1 MADVAQLAGEI
12 TQAFA
17 HRAVADAILLGASGE
32 WYDENGARHT
42 HADPEVSAAHRFFLG
57 KRWSEVS
64 GPPLLSWPQA
74 SSSLIFLEP
83 EVAAACLPA
92 YMVTTLRYPHEGVTI
107 LEGVVAWLARPAEV
121 LAGRGSGAAALQTG
135 RPAQAA
141 AMRANELLRFDRF
154 LGELSERQK
163 QLTARFL
170 EHAAE
175 VLEIDGLDNRARSA
189 LDLFWGRFL

>member
-1 MADVAQLAGEI
+1 MADVAQLEGEI

-17 HRAVADAILLGASGE
+17 DREVADAVLLGASGE
-32 WYDENGARHT
+32 WYDEKGGRHT
-42 HADPEVSAAHRFFLG
+42 YVDPEASAAHRFFLG
-57 KRWSEVS
+57 KRWSEVT

-74 SSSLIFLEP
+74 PSSLIFLEP
-83 EVAAACLPA
+83 EVAAAYLPA
-92 YMVTTLRYPHEGVTI
+92 YMITTLRYPHEGVAI
-107 LEGVVAWLARPAEV
+107 LEGVVASLARPGEV
-121 LAGRGSGAAALQTG
+121 LDGRGSGAAALQTAG
-135 RPAQAA
+135 PARAA
-141 AMRANELLRFDRF
+141 AMRANELLRFYRF

-163 QLTARFL
+163 QLIARFL

>member
-17 HRAVADAILLGASGE
+17 HRAVADAVLLGASGE

-42 HADPEVSAAHRFFLG
+42 YADPEVSAAHHFFLG

-83 EVAAACLPA
+83 EVAAAYLPA
-92 YMVTTLRYPHEGVTI
+92 YMITTLRYPHEGVTI

-154 LGELSERQK
+154 LGELSKRK
-163 QLTARFL
+163 QQLIARFL

>member
-1 MADVAQLAGEI
+1 MANVAQLEGEI

-17 HRAVADAILLGASGE
+17 DRAVADAVLLGASGE
-32 WYDENGARHT
+32 WCDENGARHT
-42 HADPEVSAAHRFFLG
+42 YADPEVSAAHRFFLG

-74 SSSLIFLEP
+74 SSSLIFLAP
-83 EVAAACLPA
+83 EVAAAYLPA
-92 YMVTTLRYPHEGVTI
+92 YMITTLRYPHEGVTI
-107 LEGVVAWLARPAEV
+107 FEGVVASLARPAEV
-121 LAGRGSGAAALQTG
+121 LAGRGSGAAALLTG

-154 LGELSERQK
+154 LGELSERKK
-163 QLTARFL
+163 QLIARFL
-170 EHAAE
+170 EYAAE
-175 VLEIDGLDNRARSA
+175 VLAIDGLDNRARSA